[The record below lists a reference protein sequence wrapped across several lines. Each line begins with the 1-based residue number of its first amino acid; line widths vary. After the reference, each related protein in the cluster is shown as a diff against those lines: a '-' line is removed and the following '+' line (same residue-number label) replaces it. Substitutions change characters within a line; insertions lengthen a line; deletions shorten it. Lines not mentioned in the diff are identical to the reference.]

1 MNITLAHVS
10 DLPTLV
16 GKTILLRGW
25 IRTIRSSGKIRF
37 IQFRD
42 GTGDCQCTVEAQA
55 EEAFDALGACGMES
69 SVRLTGTVREEPRSP
84 MGVEVSVESAEVLH
98 AVQDYPIARKEHG
111 IEFLMQHRH
120 LWLRSPRQQAIA
132 RVRHR
137 IIQASRNYFDENGFT
152 LVDTPILQPG
162 AAEGAGTL
170 FEADYFGNPA
180 YLAQTGQLYLETAA
194 LALGKVYCFGPTF
207 RAEKS
212 KTRRH
217 LTEFWMIEP
226 EVAFYELEDLEG
238 LAEEFLAYIVATV
251 LKHNRTDLET
261 LGRDCSKLEAIQ
273 TPFPRITYSEAV
285 DMLHSDE
292 LQRKLRDEF
301 AEAEK
306 AQTLREKSLTELMAQ
321 AEQVQK
327 AWKKEKISREIHEL
341 REEIQEHAI
350 WLQNQP
356 AHIKDAATF
365 EWGRDFGGDEE
376 TILANQFDR
385 PLIVTHYPRDIK
397 AFYMKQDQDD
407 ARVVRNLDVL
417 APEGYGEIIGGSQRE
432 DDLDTLLERMQA
444 EGMDTV
450 PYEWYLDMRRY
461 GTVPHGGFGLGIERT
476 VSWIC
481 GLKHIRETIAFPR
494 LMGRMH
500 P

>member
-1 MNITLAHVS
+1 M
-10 DLPTLV
+10 
-16 GKTILLRGW
+16 GGW
-25 IRTIRSSGKIRF
+25 IRAVRSSGKIRF
-37 IQFRD
+37 VQFRD
-42 GTGDCQCTVEAQA
+42 GTGDCQCTVEASE
-55 EEAFDALGACGMES
+55 EEAFDALGHCGVES
-69 SVRLTGTVREEPRSP
+69 SVRITGVVREEPRSP
-84 MGVEVSVESAEVLH
+84 IGVEVSVSTVDVIQSVA
-98 AVQDYPIARKEHG
+98 DYPIARKEHG

-120 LWLRSPRQQAIA
+120 LWLRSPRPQAIA

-137 IIQASRNYFDENGFT
+137 IVQASRNFFDEQGFT
-152 LVDTPILQPG
+152 LVDTPIFQPG

-180 YLAQTGQLYLETAA
+180 YLAQTGQLYLEPAA

-226 EVAFYELEDLEG
+226 EVAFYELEDLEV
-238 LAEEFLAYIVATV
+238 LAEDMLAYIVGEV
-251 LKHNRTDLET
+251 LKHNRSDLEA
-261 LGRDCSKLEAIQ
+261 LGRDCSKLESIQ

-285 DMLHSDE
+285 DLLHNPALHEKLEKE
-292 LQRKLRDEF
+292 LEAATKKQAEREDSLRQLE
-301 AEAEK
+301 
-306 AQTLREKSLTELMAQ
+306 QQ
-321 AEQVQK
+321 VEQVQK
-327 AWKKEKISREIHEL
+327 AWKKEKLAREIQTL
-341 REEIQEHAI
+341 REEIHEQAI
-350 WLQNQP
+350 WLKNQP
-356 AHIKDAATF
+356 GHIEDAKTF

-385 PLIVTHYPRDIK
+385 PVIVTRYPCEVK
-397 AFYMKQDQDD
+397 AFYMKRDEDD
-407 ARVVRNLDVL
+407 NRVVRNLDVL

-432 DDLDTLLERMQA
+432 DQLDLLLERMQA
-444 EGMDTV
+444 EGMDTG

-461 GTVPHGGFGLGIERT
+461 GSVPHGGFGLGLERT
-476 VSWIC
+476 VAWLC

-494 LMGRMH
+494 LMGKMH